1 MNLLPIHSPI
11 TNHTTPTSVTNTPDN
26 TKTNGTAVHAVTPL
40 TEAAPPPL
48 KDIEKAVTTLNDFA
62 TANNSSVSFY
72 VDDSTKKIVIT
83 VRDTITNMIIRQ
95 IPDNEV
101 IGLSKAIG
109 AQQGT
114 ILKTKV

>member
-1 MNLLPIHSPI
+1 MNLLPINSPA
-11 TNHTTPTSVTNTPDN
+11 TTPTPPASVPNTPEN
-26 TKTNGTAVHAVTPL
+26 AKIKGTAVHAVKPL

-48 KDIEKAVTTLNDFA
+48 KDIEKAAATLNHFA
-62 TANNSSVSFY
+62 KANNSSVSFY

-83 VRDTITNMIIRQ
+83 VRDTFTNMVIRQ

-101 IGLSKAIG
+101 MGLSKALD
-109 AQQGT
+109 AQQGM